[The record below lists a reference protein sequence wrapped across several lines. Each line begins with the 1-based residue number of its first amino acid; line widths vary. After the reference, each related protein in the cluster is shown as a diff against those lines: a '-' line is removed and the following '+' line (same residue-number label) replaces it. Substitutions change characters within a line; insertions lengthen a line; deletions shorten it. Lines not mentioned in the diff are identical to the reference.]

1 MKFVAGPV
9 NEVLLRDV
17 LYDAISGCTRVRAA
31 VAYANANSGPVALF
45 EACKQAGKPLT
56 YYGRYDYTVPVAPE
70 ILEWFLVQR
79 SADIVC
85 RLVPD
90 ILHAKVI
97 WWEGVGA
104 YIGSANLSDRAWNSN
119 IEAGV
124 FVDEADLDVG
134 EFRDELETFFDTIEE
149 YSTPLKEEHISH
161 LKQARYARVKVE
173 SSLAKA
179 FEGNRKIDG
188 NEGLYAPS
196 KKGKEKRRAAF
207 IKEWDSTLQLMRDLA
222 TRVSQPEHRPDWIT
236 PSTPKG
242 LQVDQFLH
250 AFYYQRVRDGTSS
263 PFERL
268 YQQNR
273 QSRETALSEALIW
286 WKNGWKW
293 TSGGYHYDAEEA
305 ALQRA
310 PGMQARFSRAELRGL
325 TAAEFAAAAQHVY
338 ALREYA
344 HRQSPVDLGLAAD
357 VVDLNLKSEAFA
369 RLQYTRESAHGKSI
383 LETLDY
389 VLYGGQDAN
398 IAPRLWDAVDDPRWQ
413 IDGMGISTLGE
424 IVGWALPDRFPP
436 RNGRT
441 SKALR
446 ALGYDV
452 SVRN

>member
-1 MKFVAGPV
+1 MRFVAGPV
-9 NEVLLRDV
+9 NGVLLRDV
-17 LYDAISGCTRVRAA
+17 LYDAIGGCTRVRAA
-31 VAYANANSGPVALF
+31 VAYANANNGHVELF

-56 YYGRYDYTVPVAPE
+56 FYGRYDHTVPVSPE
-70 ILEWFLVQR
+70 ILLWFLNQG
-79 SADIVC
+79 SGDITC
-85 RLVPD
+85 KLVPD

-149 YSTPLKEEHISH
+149 HSTRLKEEHYLH
-161 LKQARYARVKVE
+161 LKQVRDARFKAE
-173 SSLAKA
+173 TLLAKE
-179 FEGNRKIDG
+179 FESKRMIAR

-196 KKGKEKRRAAF
+196 MKGKDKRRAAF

-222 TRVSQPEHRPDWIT
+222 ARVSQPEHRPDWIDPNT
-236 PSTPKG
+236 PMG

-250 AFYYQRVRDGTSS
+250 AFYYQRVLDGTSR
-263 PFERL
+263 PFERF

-273 QSRETALSEALIW
+273 LSRETALTEALNW

-293 TSGGYHYDAEEA
+293 ASGGYHYDREEA

-310 PGMQARFSRAELRGL
+310 PSMRARFSRTELPGL

-344 HRQSPVDLGLAAD
+344 QRQSPVDLGLAAD
-357 VVDLNLKSEAFA
+357 VGDLDLKSEAFA
-369 RLQYTRESAHGKSI
+369 RRQHTRKSEQGKSI
-383 LETLDY
+383 LETLY
-389 VLYGGQDAN
+389 FVLYGGPDAN
-398 IAPRLWDAVDDPRWQ
+398 IASRLWDAVDDPRWQ
-413 IDGMGISTLGE
+413 IEGMGISTLGE

-446 ALGYDV
+446 ALGFDV
-452 SVRN
+452 SVRD